1 MNEKDDD
8 RKVHDSTGNVF
19 ADLGLPTAEEDLAKA
34 QVALAIARTI
44 KERGLTQ
51 VQAAKLAGLTQAR
64 ISDIGRGKLTGFTL
78 DRLLLV
84 LSSLGRDV
92 SIKIE
97 KSVRKDRGKIRVYA

>member
-1 MNEKDDD
+1 MSEKDDD

-51 VQAAKLAGLTQAR
+51 VQAAKLVGLTQAR
-64 ISDIGRGKLTGFTL
+64 ISDIGRGKLAGFTL

-97 KSVRKDRGKIRVYA
+97 KSMRKDRGKIRVYA